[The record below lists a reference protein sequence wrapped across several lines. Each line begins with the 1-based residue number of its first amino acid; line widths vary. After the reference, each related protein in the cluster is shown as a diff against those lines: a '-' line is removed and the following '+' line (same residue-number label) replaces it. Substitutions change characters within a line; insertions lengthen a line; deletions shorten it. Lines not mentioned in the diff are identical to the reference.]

1 MVRYSSQ
8 YGKVRNR
15 FEFLSWPLSIYDE
28 SKELHRDDFRIQGKS
43 YKKPRYPIRAMTYW
57 WVSYVI
63 REEVDRLK
71 RPLVIADVGCERG
84 LLKRF
89 VPPIEGSHW
98 IGLDIRVDS
107 SVHLAHYDEFY
118 KCDFDQTL
126 PLLDSSVDMVA
137 FLNVFEHLPRPTF
150 IMAELARILR
160 PEGMALIAH
169 PVYPKFIAKI
179 KKRQYVKQ
187 FKSGRRKYGEHTIAF
202 WPDRSRRLAEQAGFN
217 VELMTSPLT
226 PRSISV
232 TSSGRSSIR
241 STMM

>member
-1 MVRYSSQ
+1 MTYLGYENHLGAV
-8 YGKVRNR
+8 
-15 FEFLSWPLSIYDE
+15 PLTR
-28 SKELHRDDFRIQGKS
+28 H
-43 YKKPRYPIRAMTYW
+43 IRAMTYW

-137 FLNVFEHLPRPTF
+137 FLNVLEHLPRPTF

-179 KKRQYVKQ
+179 KERQYVKQ

-202 WPDRSRRLAEQAGFN
+202 WPDRSQRLAEQAGFN
-217 VELMTSPLT
+217 VELMTSTYFMSWSKGPLENYALWIRFNQIWGALF
-226 PRSISV
+226 PSLGQELCIQLRKV
-232 TSSGRSSIR
+232 LSSDPD
-241 STMM
+241 